1 MYISNAFS
9 LSMIAPRAH
18 IDVSPLTAEEV
29 AALPLESAIGHADT
43 AKVVGGLIGV
53 DLSANRANVFLKP
66 GEKMVVAQ
74 YIGPRLPEGATQLPD
89 GARIEF
95 RLVKVE
101 EVA

>member
-95 RLVKVE
+95 RLVEIK

>member
-1 MYISNAFS
+1 
-9 LSMIAPRAH
+9 MIAPRAH

-43 AKVVGGLIGV
+43 AKVVG
-53 DLSANRANVFLKP
+53 DLLGIDLLANRVNISLNP
-66 GEKMVVAQ
+66 GDNMVVAQ
-74 YIGPRLPEGATQLPD
+74 YIGPRLQEGATQLPD

-95 RLVKVE
+95 RLVKVK

>member
-9 LSMIAPRAH
+9 LSMVDPNATIK
-18 IDVSPLTAEEV
+18 VSPLTAEEV

-43 AKVVGGLIGV
+43 AKVVGGLLGI
-53 DLSANRANVFLKP
+53 DLPANRVNISLKP

-74 YIGPRLPEGATQLPD
+74 YIGPRLSEGATQLPV

-95 RLVKVE
+95 RLVE

>member
-9 LSMIAPRAH
+9 LSMVAPNAT
-18 IDVSPLTAEEV
+18 IKVSPLNVEEV
-29 AALPLESAIGHADT
+29 AVLPLVSAIGHADT
-43 AKVVGGLIGV
+43 AKVVSGLLGV
-53 DLSANRANVFLKP
+53 DLPSNRVNISLNP
-66 GEKMVVAQ
+66 GEKMIVAQ

-95 RLVKVE
+95 RLVE

>member
-1 MYISNAFS
+1 MHISNAFS
-9 LSMIAPRAH
+9 LSMIAPRAR

-43 AKVVGGLIGV
+43 AKVISGLIGV
-53 DLSANRANVFLKP
+53 DLPANRANIYLKP

-74 YIGPRLPEGATQLPD
+74 YIGPRLPEGATQLPE

-95 RLVKVE
+95 RLVE